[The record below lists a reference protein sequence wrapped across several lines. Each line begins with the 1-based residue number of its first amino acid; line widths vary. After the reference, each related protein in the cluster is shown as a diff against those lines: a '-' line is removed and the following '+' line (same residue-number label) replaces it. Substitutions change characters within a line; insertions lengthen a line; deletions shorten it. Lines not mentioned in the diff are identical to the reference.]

1 MARQRGGELCKLG
14 VMLRTRVLLAVFPFS
29 FYGQNSIK
37 FPSPPPPSPFLIM
50 ALRNFVYGTRV
61 FSKSSFRCWK
71 IAARFSHEKFEK
83 LDRIGFPEIQ
93 KKQIA
98 SMLHFDD
105 EYSQLIFN
113 INFSFILYP
122 SRFFLFFYKI
132 QNDFI
137 SKINVTSKI
146 KLVPSSKKYIY
157 ISKGIWGRIIRV
169 DRHRKETKDVTRS
182 DADGMEIKRINLSVD
197 GRKTW
202 MGRWRV

>member
-1 MARQRGGELCKLG
+1 
-14 VMLRTRVLLAVFPFS
+14 MLRTRVLLAVFPFS

-105 EYSQLIFN
+105 KYSQLIFN

-122 SRFFLFFYKI
+122 SRFFLFFLL
-132 QNDFI
+132 QNTEWFYFQNQRE
-137 SKINVTSKI
+137 KGKI
-146 KLVPSSKKYIY
+146 KLVPSSRSKKYIY
-157 ISKGIWGRIIRV
+157 IERNMRTDNSRRSTPEGDKGRN
-169 DRHRKETKDVTRS
+169 E
-182 DADGMEIKRINLSVD
+182 KRRGWNGD
-197 GRKTW
+197 
-202 MGRWRV
+202 